1 MCNARSN
8 LINGKHFD
16 LERFGFAANLRKTHE
31 STTNLLNTIDSK
43 RKRNKTNL
51 ETRLGLLL
59 KFQNKEE

>member
-16 LERFGFAANLRKTHE
+16 LERFGFASNLRKTHE
-31 STTNLLNTIDSK
+31 STTNLLNTRDSK